1 METVKFANA
10 MGIQYIHLGDNFNL
24 KKLNNVY
31 KNFAA
36 LNTIGVVA
44 SAAGGWENALNEL
57 AASCIPF
64 FMSISLNSYK
74 TLTGEMG
81 LEAFGMDFSG
91 LSAFFNTDLEK
102 QLSGIDLSGIAYMQE
117 LINWIDTM
125 TSKKQRERV
134 VIKNFRQAYKFLS
147 QEAAA
152 RRLLDSVQ
160 CIYDRHKPKIP
171 QL

>member
-1 METVKFANA
+1 
-10 MGIQYIHLGDNFNL
+10 
-24 KKLNNVY
+24 
-31 KNFAA
+31 
-36 LNTIGVVA
+36 
-44 SAAGGWENALNEL
+44 
-57 AASCIPF
+57 
-64 FMSISLNSYK
+64 
-74 TLTGEMG
+74 MG

-117 LINWIDTM
+117 LIKWIDTM

-134 VIKNFRQAYKFLS
+134 AIKNFRQAYKFLS

-152 RRLLDSVQ
+152 HRLLDSVQ
-160 CIYDRHKPKIP
+160 CIYERHRPKIS